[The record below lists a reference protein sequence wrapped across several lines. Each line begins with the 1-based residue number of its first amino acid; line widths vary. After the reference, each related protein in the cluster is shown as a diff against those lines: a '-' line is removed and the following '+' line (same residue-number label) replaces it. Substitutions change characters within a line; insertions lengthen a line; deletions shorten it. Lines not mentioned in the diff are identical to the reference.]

1 MRTRLFKSFLVLSL
15 LILGIGNTWGLGTT
29 YYSALKAQVSSGSPS
44 GSGKVYAG
52 TSNTAG
58 TYVEGTSTSSSQ
70 SSSTENDAK
79 TFYAFAQANEGYSFT
94 GWSTSNGGSIVST
107 DNPYQVTVKCSSS
120 SSSSPTTTTVYANF
134 VQNQAISV
142 TFIPATNGSYTVKG
156 TKITSSQSITC
167 EGATNLVAT
176 PASGYKFFGWYT
188 STDGG
193 TTKNY
198 FAHSASVSY
207 TFLEAATVYAEF
219 IPSSV
224 ATFMVKGTSNYYY
237 DFAKG
242 LTAASSSSS
251 KVLVVASDGSVLAG
265 DYTIPSG
272 VTLLV
277 PFDAAYTLYTTA
289 PTWPNAAP
297 SGQSAFR
304 KLTLSS
310 GANIVVNGAISVS
323 AQSQGNQPYGGC
335 VYGKYGQIDMAEG
348 SAITIK
354 NGANLYCWGYIT
366 GKGSITAKSGAS
378 VYEDFQ
384 LTCWRG
390 GTAATT
396 MNSGAQTYGVFPL
409 AQYYIQNIEAPLTL
423 EAGSHEYTCTAVTAL
438 RMVWDATVEIVG
450 TNSGLFRIS
459 SGNVTKWYDSA
470 NDKQMYSINGVTAL
484 GAVVVDVSVTI
495 SSANFVL
502 PLTNNMDITVASGT
516 LTCDQRVAML
526 PGSRITINEGA
537 KVQLSNNGKIY
548 VYDKDEW
555 KGEYN
560 GSMVSYNYSG
570 NVTHT
575 PAPYSPSCSSIKTLR
590 TFANM
595 NDAEIDINGTFE
607 ASGALYTTKGGAN
620 IKSSQG
626 TGTIIYKSKAGTET
640 KTYQAFQGGSGGTE
654 VTWHEIPITSAQLHN
669 SAAFKT
675 TYGADFEYLATA
687 GAAANTTITYKNGHW
702 GWLGIW
708 KDYNGNTIKTANTC
722 LESQLTST
730 TAPSYTSSYSDGC
743 FEYTGTS
750 TTATSTWTA
759 KKDAAKQEIVY
770 TPVYASAAKTYTVT
784 YLAGANGTG
793 SVEAGTKT
801 CGEDLVLSAA
811 TFTRAGYL
819 QTGWS
824 TADGGAKAYELGG
837 NYTADAAITLYPFW
851 TMNTFTIIWKNEDGS
866 IMLQTDAN
874 QNAGTPTA
882 FNGDTPNKDATAQY
896 TYTFDGWAV
905 EANGAKVYN
914 DGETPAVS
922 ADATYYAHFSAAT
935 NTYTVTWKNVNNVI
949 LETDENVPYGTMPTY
964 DGETPAHPD
973 YVDNIRWDRPFEG
986 WTPAIGNVTG
996 NVEYTAVYGS
1006 ETAKTYT
1013 IIWQDYDGTELART
1027 TANYGWDW
1035 PEYPG
1040 VTPQRSDAKV
1050 NYTFIGWTEPATS
1063 LVAGNAI
1070 FTAVYRGDIEVA
1082 ENEQKII
1089 TENTVVTT
1097 ATIRAL
1103 GRIEVANAA
1112 KLSTENLIIEAT
1124 PNKSGEVVVSGDMEV
1139 TGEAYFDFEVNSDDW
1154 HWNAFGVP
1162 FEIDLTEHA
1171 PLLERITPM
1180 TLGYDYDIVYYNAN
1194 TRAEQGPSDRCWDY
1208 VEQHGKKL
1216 IPGKMYLIVFN
1227 HHLPHVDVIR
1237 FTKASGKPVDYTEEV
1252 PLTVTGTG
1260 INDNWNGISNP
1271 KMYHALLDAGV
1282 TECQVHDGGAIGED
1296 AYIMHNMNNK
1306 KFFVGKA
1313 AFVQSP
1319 ASQSVVIAT
1328 PATTQLPIVAQ
1339 APRRAA
1345 AEAAIDHYDVQI
1357 ASEYSDLDDRIYVL
1371 TAEEKED
1378 KYVIVADLAKAGVS
1392 KARAQMWVN
1401 RYGTKLCKNTTE
1413 LVDYQANYP
1422 LGIFAP
1428 AEGNY
1433 DLFIDEQP
1441 NDGSML
1447 YLTLDGEA
1455 IWNLSYGGYTVRL
1468 EEGTTNRYGLRVVAK
1483 APQITTP
1490 IEEVTIENGETIRKI
1505 ISGDMIYIIRN
1516 GETYTITGQKT
1527 K

>member
-1 MRTRLFKSFLVLSL
+1 MRTKLFKSFLVLSL
-15 LILGIGNTWGLGTT
+15 LILGIGNAWAGTT

-70 SSSTENDAK
+70 SSSTKDDAK

-94 GWSTSNGGSIVST
+94 GWSTSNGGPIVST
-107 DNPYQVTVKCSSS
+107 NNPYQVTVNCSSS
-120 SSSSPTTTTVYANF
+120 KSNSPTTTTVYANF
-134 VQNQAISV
+134 VQNQSVNV

-207 TFLEAATVYAEF
+207 TFLAAATVYAEF

-251 KVLVVASDGSVLAG
+251 KVLVVASDGSVSAG
-265 DYTIPSG
+265 NYTIPSG
-272 VTLLV
+272 VTLLI
-277 PFDAAYTLYTTA
+277 PFDAGYTLKTTA
-289 PTWPNAAP
+289 PTYENNDNTVK
-297 SGQSAFR
+297 SRVLFR
-304 KLTLSS
+304 QLTLVS
-310 GANIVVNGAISVS
+310 GANITINGSLSVG
-323 AQSQGNQPYGGC
+323 GNLHARNGGQMTACVLDNYGRLH
-335 VYGKYGQIDMAEG
+335 MESG
-348 SAITIK
+348 SNIVL
-354 NGANLYCWGYIT
+354 NGNLYCWGYIT
-366 GKGSITAKSGAS
+366 GNGSINAKSGS
-378 VYEDFQ
+378 NVYEPFQMDF
-384 LTCWRG
+384 RG
-390 GTAATT
+390 GTHCS
-396 MNSGAQTYGVFPL
+396 NTYKTAFPM
-409 AQYYIQNIEAPLTL
+409 AQYYVQNIEAPITFHYGATETLFTCCYAQYSLWDGTASFIGSNGLFRLESGATLTRHYDGVTDRQCYDL
-423 EAGSHEYTCTAVTAL
+423 YGNASIQDISVSVSVMKMASKEYILPINNNMILTIHSGKTTIYYDLAL
-438 RMVWDATVEIVG
+438 LPDSRIIIEDGATVEIKKNIYIYDKSDWRADETGYTYTDSKGTHKSYFAVG
-450 TNSGLFRIS
+450 ADINLVPYSPTKTGSRTSAGL
-459 SGNVTKWYDSA
+459 TDA
-470 NDKQMYSINGVTAL
+470 H
-484 GAVVVDVSVTI
+484 VVV
-495 SSANFVL
+495 N
-502 PLTNNMDITVASGT
+502 GT
-516 LTCDQRVAML
+516 LKT
-526 PGSRITINEGA
+526 
-537 KVQLSNNGKIY
+537 LSSNGKIY
-548 VYDKDEW
+548 TTTHGADICSDGGGKIVY
-555 KGEYN
+555 GVVPT
-560 GSMVSYNYSG
+560 S
-570 NVTHT
+570 T
-575 PAPYSPSCSSIKTLR
+575 SSFKQGISTASKVQ
-590 TFANM
+590 
-595 NDAEIDINGTFE
+595 DIP
-607 ASGALYTTKGGAN
+607 
-620 IKSSQG
+620 
-626 TGTIIYKSKAGTET
+626 
-640 KTYQAFQGGSGGTE
+640 
-654 VTWHEIPITSAQLHN
+654 VTSAQLHN

-687 GAAANTTITYKNGHW
+687 GAAANTTITYANGHW
-702 GWLGIW
+702 GWVGIW
-708 KDYNGNTIKTANTC
+708 KDYNGNTLKTANTC

-759 KKDAAKQEIVY
+759 TEDTAKQEVVY
-770 TPVYASAAKTYTVT
+770 TPVYASTAKTYTVT
-784 YLAGANGTG
+784 FLAGANGTG

-801 CGEDLVLSAA
+801 CGVDMTLSNS
-811 TFTRAGYL
+811 TFTRDGYL

-824 TADGGAKAYELGG
+824 TQDGGAKAYELGG

-851 TMNTFTIIWKNEDGS
+851 TMNTFTITWKSENGS
-866 IMLQTDAN
+866 ITLQTDEN

-896 TYTFDGWAV
+896 TYTFDGWTTAANGGGTFY
-905 EANGAKVYN
+905 ANGA
-914 DGETPAVS
+914 TPVVS
-922 ADATYYAHFSAAT
+922 ANATYYAHFSAAT

-996 NVEYTAVYGS
+996 NVEYTAAYGS

-1013 IIWQDYDGTELART
+1013 IIWQDYDGTELARS
-1027 TANYGWDW
+1027 TANYGWNW

-1089 TENTVVTT
+1089 AENTVVTT

-1112 KLSTENLIIEAT
+1112 KLTTENLIIEAA

-1171 PLLERITPM
+1171 PLLERTTPM
-1180 TLGYDYDIVYYNAN
+1180 TLGYDYDIVYYNAQ
-1194 TRAEQGPSDRCWDY
+1194 TRATQGAGDRCWDY
-1208 VEQHGKKL
+1208 VQHHGRKL

-1339 APRRAA
+1339 APHRAA

-1357 ASEYSDLDDRIYVL
+1357 ASEYTDLDDRIYVI

-1455 IWNLSYGGYTVRL
+1455 IWNLSYGGYTVWL

-1516 GETYTITGQKT
+1516 GETYTITGQK